1 MKIFLGGYKLMKIAL
16 LALFSTAV
24 VLLLISFIKMKK
36 QAKEETRQLDTYY
49 AVMLDETNKLQE
61 QINKLELNEE
71 VTAQEAGVMGYC
83 SDERKVMVKMLD
95 LYKRGYSMKSIA
107 AQTKLTEDEVAQLL
121 APYEGSNQRRR
132 KAANDA

>member
-1 MKIFLGGYKLMKIAL
+1 
-16 LALFSTAV
+16 
-24 VLLLISFIKMKK
+24 MKK
-36 QAKEETRQLDTYY
+36 QAKEETKQLDTYY

-61 QINKLELNEE
+61 QINRLELNEE
-71 VTAQEAGVMGYC
+71 VTAQEAGVMGYF

-107 AQTKLTEDEVAQLL
+107 SQTKLTEEEVTQLL
-121 APYEGSNQRRR
+121 TPYEGPSQRRR